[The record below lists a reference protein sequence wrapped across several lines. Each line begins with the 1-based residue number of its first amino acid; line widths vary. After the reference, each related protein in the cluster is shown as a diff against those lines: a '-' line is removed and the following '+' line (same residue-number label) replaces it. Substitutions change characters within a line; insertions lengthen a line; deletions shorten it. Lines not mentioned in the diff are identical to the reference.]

1 MLQRLVSAALV
12 AFVSCLLAAC
22 AGLGQKDL
30 VQVQVV
36 GVEPMQGEGLE
47 LRFAVKLR
55 VQNPNETPIDYDGLF
70 VELDVRGNSF
80 ATGVS
85 DAKGTVPRYG
95 EEVLTIPVTV
105 SVFSAARSALS
116 MYQSGDRRLDYLLK
130 GKIGGPSF
138 MPVRFEHKGELTL
151 PASSGM

>member
-1 MLQRLVSAALV
+1 MLQRLGLAALMV
-12 AFVSCLLAAC
+12 CLAWMLAAC
-22 AGLGQKDL
+22 ASLTQRDA

-36 GVEPMQGEGLE
+36 GVEPLPGEGLE

-55 VQNPNETPIDYDGLF
+55 VQNPNDTPIDYDGLF
-70 VELDVRGNSF
+70 IELDVRGSSF

-85 DAKGTVPRYG
+85 DAKGSVPRYG

-105 SVFSAARSALS
+105 SAFSAARQVLGF
-116 MYQSGDRRLDYLLK
+116 YQGSYSKLDYQLK

-151 PASSGM
+151 PSGM

>member
-1 MLQRLVSAALV
+1 MLQRLVSAALWV
-12 AFVSCLLAAC
+12 CMSCLVAAC
-22 AGLGQKDL
+22 AGLTHEDPIR
-30 VQVQVV
+30 VQVV
-36 GVEPMQGEGLE
+36 GVEPLQAEGLE

-55 VQNPNETPIDYDGLF
+55 VQNPNETPIDYDGLSI
-70 VELDVRGNSF
+70 ELDVRGNSF

-95 EEVLTIPVTV
+95 EEVLTIPVSV
-105 SVFSAARSALS
+105 SAFGAVRSALS
-116 MYQSGDRRLDYLLK
+116 FYQSSDKKLDYLLK

-151 PASSGM
+151 PTSSGM